1 MPCTTTAVN
10 DEEDVFLYI
19 YWHALLEGSRGNS
32 WLVYINSSTER
43 ERERNSY
50 SCAPWSSH
58 LLPSCTHTHTQTQ
71 NVKED

>member
-43 ERERNSY
+43 RREREREELVLM
-50 SCAPWSSH
+50 CPLVFPLIA
-58 LLPSCTHTHTQTQ
+58 
-71 NVKED
+71 